1 MREYSP
7 RRRTALVL
15 AGSGTSGAYHAGVLK
30 ALDESGVKVDLVVG
44 SGAGALAASFAAAAA
59 GQKLYGPGGFWAEA
73 GWDSF
78 YRLRAG
84 LRIAVLLL
92 ACSFGVFLLP
102 VALALLAGV
111 LFPLLLVLDLVVP
124 GLPGQAVALVSGAP
138 ALLRAPYLAAL
149 SLPIF
154 LLCAAAFLAMV
165 RLALRRGRRAGESF
179 EAVLEAGP
187 ARRRLRQA
195 LWEVARGSA
204 VGSRPP
210 SDAEVGRRYV
220 SLLADNLGQPGF
232 RELILRTADL
242 DTGGP
247 LSFVLIADEHRAGW
261 ASARGRGAR
270 FRGEGLP
277 GAVDLRAPG
286 NDALCFDAVLTGV
299 LPAAVTPARR
309 VAFPKGGV
317 HAGESHRL
325 TEATLA
331 GGSGIS
337 EALAAGAEQIILAT
351 GVPENATL
359 PTRRRG
365 PAALAD
371 GVLGML
377 ERQAVDGDLREA
389 ERLNRMVETLGHHTE
404 DGARAWQDPETG
416 QVYRAVSLYVVRPE
430 RRLLGPLELDG
441 SVDPATEVET
451 VPEDLIE
458 QGYRDAY
465 RLFVE
470 PVVGAVPEPPRR
482 DLPEERQAV
491 EL

>member
-30 ALDESGVKVDLVVG
+30 ALDESGIKVDLVVG
-44 SGAGALAASFAAAAA
+44 SGSGALAGAFAAAAA
-59 GQKLYGPGGFWAEA
+59 GEKLYGERGFWVDA

-78 YRLRAG
+78 YRLRAP

-102 VALALLAGV
+102 VFLALLAGV
-111 LFPLLLVLDLVVP
+111 LFPLLLVLDLVMP
-124 GLPGQAVALVSGAP
+124 GLPGQALSVITSAP
-138 ALLRAPYLAAL
+138 TLLRAPYLAAL

-154 LLCAAAFLAMV
+154 ILCAVALVAIARLAM
-165 RLALRRGRRAGESF
+165 RRGRRAGESF
-179 EAVLEAGP
+179 EAVLDAEP
-187 ARRRLRQA
+187 ARRRLRHA

-204 VGSRPP
+204 VSLRAP
-210 SDAEVGRRYV
+210 SEAEIGRKYV
-220 SLLADNLGQPGF
+220 SLLSENLGQPGF

-247 LSFVLIADEHRAGW
+247 LPFVLLDDAQRAAF
-261 ASARGRGAR
+261 ASARAHGPRSRTAT
-270 FRGEGLP
+270 LP
-277 GAVDLRAPG
+277 GAVDLRAAG
-286 NDALCFDAVLTGV
+286 NDALFFDAVLTGV
-299 LPAAVTPARR
+299 LPAAVTAARR
-309 VAFPKGGV
+309 VVFPKGGL

-337 EALAAGAEQIILAT
+337 EALAAGAEQVILAT
-351 GVPENATL
+351 GVPENPAL
-359 PTRRRG
+359 PARRRG

-371 GVLGML
+371 GVLAML

-389 ERLNRMVETLGHHTE
+389 ERLNRMVETLGHRTE
-404 DGARAWQDPETG
+404 DGGRAWQDPATG
-416 QVYRAVSLYVVRPE
+416 HLYRSVALYVIRPE

-441 SVDPATEVET
+441 SVDPSSEVET
-451 VPEDLIE
+451 TPEDLVE
-458 QGYRDAY
+458 QGYKDAY

-470 PVVGAVPEPPRR
+470 PVVGAVPETPR
-482 DLPEERQAV
+482 PAAVEERQAV